1 MPPPISTIQTPK
13 SFSSSVRI
21 EYELA
26 SCSSTNAFA
35 FKSQEL
41 IHFSIF
47 EIAFD
52 AHVTRWTLDFSLT
65 PVMPIGSFIESC
77 SSIVYSW
84 GITWSIVWS
93 DGTATALADSITAST
108 SDCFTSLSFIPTTP
122 SELRPLEGYVPN
134 ESISRL
140 SDESYLPTKQTTFE
154 VPMSKPTIRSLFF
167 DWLFVIF
174 QRNSC
179 ITS

>member
-1 MPPPISTIQTPK
+1 M
-13 SFSSSVRI
+13 
-21 EYELA
+21 
-26 SCSSTNAFA
+26 
-35 FKSQEL
+35 
-41 IHFSIF
+41 
-47 EIAFD
+47 
-52 AHVTRWTLDFSLT
+52 
-65 PVMPIGSFIESC
+65 
-77 SSIVYSW
+77 
-84 GITWSIVWS
+84 
-93 DGTATALADSITAST
+93 
-108 SDCFTSLSFIPTTP
+108 PTTP
-122 SELRPLEGYVPN
+122 SEFRLLTWFPAIPTKIFLIFSSIKDWACSTAFSIASVVASILTTTPFLRPLDGYVPN